1 MGRVQADMTS
11 GDIPLPSLPT
21 TQITEP
27 EKLISVIFFAPSDG
41 VEAKVSIPFLAAK
54 IKREGKFPVVK
65 TEIRIEEPIAA
76 RSAFGLYISHPPPT
90 MTPLMPNASAVLSTA
105 PEIRR
110 ILHIVE
116 RYICPLGVDRLQLR
130 LFSLDADA
138 KNTLRLAGIGES
150 SGELMRYLERLLRFF
165 SNGEI

>member
-1 MGRVQADMTS
+1 MTS

-105 PEIRR
+105 PRFDGSC
-110 ILHIVE
+110 ILSSAIYV
-116 RYICPLGVDRLQLR
+116 PLGSIVSNSASFRLTQMQKTPCASR
-130 LFSLDADA
+130 VSERVPASSCGISNACSAFSATA
-138 KNTLRLAGIGES
+138 
-150 SGELMRYLERLLRFF
+150 
-165 SNGEI
+165 EI